1 MSKTRG
7 AKPLW
12 MPKAESQ
19 SINKHEF
26 SIDMATKD
34 KLRHRKGIAKTALIT
49 LIALTAGCSQ
59 NELEQ
64 KESEIKSIQT
74 QNTDT
79 QDCAGSNSLQAT
91 QRTVSIV
98 PQFSASRIQSDYWP
112 LLTELGKQTNTCFQL
127 KQQSSIPLFE
137 EELKAGSIDYA
148 FMNPYHQVMVKS
160 TYLPILRDEQKLLK
174 GIIVANKE
182 SNITSSDQ
190 LNGKTLLLPAPNAFA
205 ASLLT
210 RSYLDQKDI
219 TFQTKYV
226 KTHQNVYRGVARDT
240 DYIGGGVNNTFNR
253 ESIELKSKLTILFE
267 TKGYPAHPFSAHK
280 KLPLAEVENI
290 QNTWLEFASDP
301 KMSHLFDPIQIKK
314 PIKADYDRDYAQLA
328 NLDIQKYVQ

>member
-1 MSKTRG
+1 
-7 AKPLW
+7 

-26 SIDMATKD
+26 SIDMATKE
-34 KLRHRKGIAKTALIT
+34 KRRHRKGIAKTALVT
-49 LIALTAGCSQ
+49 LIALTAGCGQ
-59 NELEQ
+59 YELER

-74 QNTDT
+74 QNTDL
-79 QDCAGSNSLQAT
+79 QDCAGSNSQQAT

-174 GIIVANKE
+174 GIIVTNKE
-182 SNITSSDQ
+182 SNITTPDQ

-219 TFQTKYV
+219 IFKTKYV
-226 KTHQNVYRGVARDT
+226 KTHQNVYRGVARNS

-253 ESIELKSKLTILFE
+253 ESNELKSKLTILFE
-267 TKGYPAHPFSAHK
+267 TKGYPAHPFSAHS
-280 KLPLAEVENI
+280 KLPLEEIKNI
-290 QNTWLEFASDP
+290 QETWLEIASDP

-314 PIKADYDRDYAQLA
+314 PIKADYDRDYAQLTS
-328 NLDIQKYVQ
+328 LGLQKYVQ